1 MTIVFEES
9 GVEARIEKNGDIPM
23 VGADPEEATTEAEAS
38 VGAVEKAVD
47 VVSPMAE
54 ADRDESYFEKMAFV
68 AECVEVRRFLKMPP
82 WLSEARDE
90 EDAGS
95 QWGRVYRDLE
105 IDQRVL
111 AIARVFS
118 QRLDGWEGAMS
129 EARSVL
135 VAYLD
140 LRKNSVDPLVGI
152 ARAICGD
159 GARTG

>member
-47 VVSPMAE
+47 APMAK
-54 ADRDESYFEKMAFV
+54 ADRDEAYFEKMAFV

-82 WLSEARDE
+82 WLSEVRDE

-95 QWGRVYRDLE
+95 QWGRLYHDLE
-105 IDQRVL
+105 IDERVL
-111 AIARVFS
+111 AIARIFP
-118 QRLDGWEGAMS
+118 QRPEGWE
-129 EARSVL
+129 EAASVL
-135 VAYLD
+135 IAYLD
-140 LRKNSVDPLVGI
+140 LRENSIDPLVGI
-152 ARAICGD
+152 ARALCGD